1 MTDTVPAPWPNGTSW
16 DYWQSRN
23 CDRCPL
29 AYDRN
34 NETWACDLEKSIYFN
49 GMVDGT
55 LPVAIARRLGVPD
68 PLTDGFACKERLLL
82 ERNGGTIPA
91 DVLMRRAGAPM
102 LPGFGQEMVDAI
114 NDQDFPPNIVEE
126 LENR

>member
-1 MTDTVPAPWPNGTSW
+1 MPDTVPVPWSNGTSW
-16 DYWQSRN
+16 GDWQSRN

-29 AYDRN
+29 SYDN
-34 NETWACDLEKSIYFN
+34 NDETWRCDLEKSIYYN

-55 LPVAIARRLGVPD
+55 LPVDIARRLGVTD
-68 PLTDGFACKERLLL
+68 SVNDGFACKERLLL

-91 DVLMRRAGAPM
+91 DVLMKRAGAPM

-114 NDQDFPPNIVEE
+114 ADQDFPANLPHE
-126 LENR
+126 LKS